1 VVVLLADS
9 AWAFLQNTLTRV
21 GLPVVGRLT
30 VGHALAG
37 RAVVGCEV
45 EFVFLFLKEL
55 EIVL

>member
-9 AWAFLQNTLTRV
+9 AGAFLQNALMRA

-30 VGHALAG
+30 MGHALAG
-37 RAVVGCEV
+37 HAVVGCEV